1 MEERLQKILSQ
12 SGFCSRRKAEE
23 YLTAGRIAVN
33 GKTATLGDKADA
45 AQDRITVDGAPIT
58 PHEEKVYL
66 MLNKPRGY
74 ITTLS
79 DEKGRKAVADLVAD
93 CGSRVWPV
101 GRLDLDSE
109 GLLLLTNDGE
119 LTQRLTHPSH
129 EVEKE
134 YYTWVK
140 GDILAA
146 WPTLTEPMV
155 LDGEKLR
162 AADVKFIREDGD
174 RTLLSII
181 IHEGKNRQI
190 RRMCAHVGLEVK
202 RLKRVREGDLF
213 LDPKLRTGRWR
224 MLTQSELK
232 ALQE

>member
-12 SGFCSRRKAEE
+12 SGVCSRRKAEE
-23 YLTAGRIAVN
+23 YLAAGRIAVN
-33 GKTATLGDKADA
+33 GKTAAIGDKADA
-45 AQDRITVDGAPIT
+45 MRDRITVDGVPIT
-58 PHEEKVYL
+58 PPEEKVYL

-93 CGSRVWPV
+93 CGTRVWPV

-140 GDILAA
+140 GDVLAA
-146 WPTLTEPMV
+146 WPILTEPMV
-155 LDGEKLR
+155 LDGERLR
-162 AADVKFIREDGD
+162 AADVKFIREEAD

-181 IHEGKNRQI
+181 IHEGKNRQV
-190 RRMCAHVGLEVK
+190 RRMCAFSGLEVK
-202 RLKRVREGDLF
+202 RLKRVREGELL

-224 MLTQSELK
+224 KLTQSEIK
-232 ALQE
+232 TLQG